1 MNNSGGETLYS
12 LSEVYQI
19 MIVSCIFHYI
29 ESTEEFPH
37 ANSHQQRYWDRVSTV
52 TLLHNSFVFIF
63 NEFLLQCCA
72 INRNFKATH
81 RSIFDGFFPSRQ
93 LSYSVDDGSHISG
106 TVELDLGQA
115 VLVGFHDPWI
125 SDQRERGHGYHFC
138 SGGLFVFLSLSRKA
152 SESSAEVLAAK
163 ATDFGIKRLTWN
175 SPSSAETWKDYSKP
189 KIFHSLHTFS

>member
-12 LSEVYQI
+12 LSEVCQI

-115 VLVGFHDPWI
+115 VLVGFHDPLDLW
-125 SDQRERGHGYHFC
+125 SEREGTR
-138 SGGLFVFLSLSRKA
+138 LSLLFWRLICISLSVSKGFWEQCWSIG
-152 SESSAEVLAAK
+152 SESNRFWDQE
-163 ATDFGIKRLTWN
+163 TDLEL
-175 SPSSAETWKDYSKP
+175 S
-189 KIFHSLHTFS
+189 IFCRNVKGL